1 MDLEKYKKIFT
12 QESARYLEELNTT
25 LIRVEK
31 DVLNRGLWSDIHGKI
46 HSIKGMARALNLE
59 TVSGL
64 CHSMETWCR
73 EFQGGSI
80 SPTTDA
86 VQVLMDGAELLKG
99 LVAATSENAA
109 FEGSSQLKRIEAL
122 LTKRPDEP
130 IHLAPPDT
138 RSISA
143 PSKIDRIRIEYSLI
157 EELLARSQE
166 ILLLEKTLP
175 PLSHGQISSGLRS
188 WIDHY
193 MSMLRA
199 LHFQL
204 SRLMLMPVE
213 DFVSLFDKTL
223 RDLARTYNREVT
235 LEIVG
240 GELQVDI
247 GLMERLREPFL
258 HLLRNAIAHGIEPPD
273 ERERNGKSRQ
283 GKILFHADKSGDS
296 LVLTISDDGRGIDQ
310 RAIER
315 YLRDTMGMPDQ
326 EISAIP
332 RDEFLQT
339 ILRVDYSST
348 GETTQL
354 AGRGIGMDVIAK
366 AIEYLSG
373 SMAIQSEPGK
383 GTAFVIKL
391 PLSLS
396 IVYAIVFR
404 LGPYTLSVP
413 TSYVASIEKIEPTS
427 SKPTGAL
434 YDLAG
439 RLRIHPNTTNPTH
452 ILKLRSPLSS
462 KGEPAAQTHAPFPVD
477 GIVGNMPLM
486 VMPSGELLSRAR
498 SFAGVGIMENGDISI
513 LLDMEKL

>member
-1 MDLEKYKKIFT
+1 
-12 QESARYLEELNTT
+12 
-25 LIRVEK
+25 
-31 DVLNRGLWSDIHGKI
+31 
-46 HSIKGMARALNLE
+46 
-59 TVSGL
+59 
-64 CHSMETWCR
+64 METWCK
-73 EFQGGSI
+73 EFQGGSLP
-80 SPTTDA
+80 PTADA

-99 LVAATSENAA
+99 LVAATAEGDA
-109 FEGSSQLKRIEAL
+109 FEASSQLKAIEAL
-122 LTKRPDEP
+122 LSKRPDEP
-130 IHLAPPDT
+130 IQVAPSDT

-143 PSKIDRIRIEYSLI
+143 PSRIDRIRIEYSLI

-166 ILLLEKTLP
+166 IILLEKTLP
-175 PLSHGQISSGLRS
+175 PLSHDQISSGLRS

-193 MSMLRA
+193 MSMLRG

-213 DFVSLFDKTL
+213 DFVTLFDKAL
-223 RDLARTYNREVT
+223 RDLAKTYNREVT
-235 LEIVG
+235 LDVVG

-247 GLMERLREPFL
+247 RLMDRLREPFL

-273 ERERNGKSRQ
+273 ERERNGKTRQ
-283 GKILFHADKSGDS
+283 GKILFHADRSGDS

-315 YLRDTMGMPDQ
+315 HLRDTMGMSDQ

-332 RDEFLQT
+332 RDEFIQT
-339 ILRVDYSST
+339 ILRVDYSSA

-373 SMAIQSEPGK
+373 SMTIQSEPGK

-404 LGPYTLSVP
+404 LGAYTLSVP

-427 SKPTGAL
+427 GKPTGAL
-434 YDLAG
+434 YDLAR
-439 RLRIHPNTTNPTH
+439 RLRIHPDTTNPTH

-486 VMPSGELLSRAR
+486 VMPSGELVSRAR